1 MKLFDSH
8 CHLDDSVYDKDRDEV
23 VMRARENDVTAMLI
37 AGVNRSSVQKAV
49 DLARRY
55 PALYAAVGVHPH
67 DTQHCSDDDLKM
79 FAKLAADPKIR
90 AWGEIGLDFNR
101 MHSPVKDQQYWL
113 LRQLEMADDLKL
125 PVIFHERDTEGRLL
139 EILKAHPA
147 LHRTG
152 VIHCFSGTRSEMEQY
167 LELGFHIGIT
177 GILTIQKRGE
187 HLRNL
192 APFIPGNRILI
203 ETDAPYLTPAPQ
215 KNKTRRNEP
224 AFVKS
229 VLLRLAEVREEDPE
243 ILAARIFQN
252 TCDLYNIADTCQPT

>member
-8 CHLDDSVYDKDRDEV
+8 CHLDDSVYDKDRGEV
-23 VMRARENDVTAMLI
+23 IERAHQNDVVAMMI

-49 DLARRY
+49 DLARRN
-55 PALYAAVGVHPH
+55 PPLYAAVGVHPH
-67 DTQHCSDDDLKM
+67 DAQHCSDDDLKT
-79 FAKLAADPKIR
+79 FRHLAAGPKVR

-101 MHSPVKDQQYWL
+101 MYSPAKDQEYWL

-125 PVIFHERDTEGRLL
+125 PVIFHERDTHGRLL
-139 EILKAHPA
+139 ELLKAHPNPN
-147 LHRTG
+147 RTG
-152 VIHCFSGTRSEMEQY
+152 VIHCFSGTRPEMEQY
-167 LELGFHIGIT
+167 IKLGFHIGIT

-187 HLRNL
+187 DLRGL
-192 APFIPGNRILI
+192 APHIPADRILI

-229 VLLRLAEVREEDPE
+229 VLLRLAEVRQDDPE
-243 ILAARIFQN
+243 ILCESIFQN
-252 TCDLYNIADTCQPT
+252 TCRLYRIQGDAL